1 MTNLSQQKGT
11 RMALKFAAYVSTA
24 ETDYGTVLLDERAGE
39 YWELNPTGSLVVD
52 TLMRGGDEAAA
63 VAALADEFDIDLAR
77 AKQDVE
83 TLVKE
88 LRASGLAK

>member
-1 MTNLSQQKGT
+1 
-11 RMALKFAAYVSTA
+11 MALKFGAHVSTA
-24 ETDYGTVLLDERAGE
+24 ETDYGTVLLDERAGD

-63 VAALADEFDIDLAR
+63 VAALTEEFDIDLAQ

-83 TLVKE
+83 ALVKH
-88 LRASGLAK
+88 LRASGLAE

>member
-1 MTNLSQQKGT
+1 
-11 RMALKFAAYVSTA
+11 MALKFGAYVSTA

-39 YWELNPTGSLVVD
+39 YWELNPTGSLVVS

-63 VAALADEFDIDLAR
+63 VAALVDEFDIDLAQ

-83 TLVKE
+83 VLVKD
-88 LRASGLAK
+88 LKASGLAQ